1 MLGTKIKFPVT
12 RSIIIQSKENDTK
25 AKVNAKLELLNE
37 KLNERLKVYSSNCL
51 TPKSTVIPGAVP

>member
-37 KLNERLKVYSSNCL
+37 KLNERLKV
-51 TPKSTVIPGAVP
+51 